1 MTSPSPTLSLVDTD
15 PAELAVD
22 AIVIG
27 VHSQTGQD
35 GSPDQAGAGYADT
48 LLLATGAESIAA
60 AFDGRLTGTLA
71 LLGATGSPG
80 EVVKLATLGT
90 VTAPLVVAVGLGPE
104 PTGAAPVP
112 ETLRRAAGIAVR
124 ALAGA
129 GRVAL
134 VLPLPDD
141 EDAPA

>member
-1 MTSPSPTLSLVDTD
+1 MTSPRTTNLSLVDTD

-27 VHSQTGQD
+27 LHSQTGEQD
-35 GSPDQAGAGYADT
+35 ATSGLAGT
-48 LLLATGAESIAA
+48 LLLASGAESIAA
-60 AFDGRLTGTLA
+60 AFDGKLTETLA
-71 LLGATGSPG
+71 LLGATGGPG

-104 PTGAAPVP
+104 PSGAAPAP
-112 ETLRRAAGIAVR
+112 ETLRRAAGAAVR

-129 GRVAL
+129 PKVAL
-134 VLPLPDD
+134 
-141 EDAPA
+141 A